1 MKTLINKMGMS
12 LLGAKMAAK
21 RFVSEE
27 RGDTNFISIAIILV
41 IVIVIAILFITLGQ
55 DMADKLGTKIQ
66 ELMDA
71 LG

>member
-1 MKTLINKMGMS
+1 MKTLINKMSMS
-12 LLGAKMAAK
+12 LLNAKMAAK

-55 DMADKLGTKIQ
+55 DMAEKLGTKIE
-66 ELMDA
+66 ELMSA